1 MKCFVPTDLYYRCD
15 DHAYIIEADS
25 RKEASMNFTR
35 YLVAPPD
42 DLVHVVE
49 LPHRL
54 LTTLRTDNYAMSTR
68 PTSLNVYVATGY
80 GPWLIEMCLSMLK
93 GHYSHKNSYILSD
106 DMLVSA
112 YRN

>member
-1 MKCFVPTDLYYRCD
+1 MKCFVPTDPYFRCD
-15 DHAYIIEADS
+15 DHAYVIEAES
-25 RKEASMNFTR
+25 RNEASLKFTR
-35 YLVAPPD
+35 YVMPPPVD
-42 DLVHVVE
+42 GVHVVE

-54 LTTLRTDNYAMSTR
+54 LTTLRNDNYAMLTR
-68 PTSLNVYVATGY
+68 PESLHVYVVTGY

-93 GHYSHKNSYILSD
+93 GHYSQKNSYILPG